1 MRPDADLCVFD
12 EPSSALDA
20 AAQNDLFE
28 RLTKGNRPSTGE
40 RKSTIIFV
48 THRLSTVKQAHKVAM
63 FENGVRAQ
71 VLIHF
76 RSVGSDYNCRQSQ
89 NLGPTASSL
98 PWMDLTPRFTKHSC
112 LLTHLNNLAKS
123 SIYPCSSVTPHT
135 VRTPLCLVDFLR
147 TIPIASYSMS
157 CKPLHRSL

>member
-20 AAQNDLFE
+20 AAQNDFFE
-28 RLTKGNRPSTGE
+28 RLTKGNRPPTGE

-63 FENGVRAQ
+63 FENGVRPQ
-71 VLIHF
+71 VLTHF
-76 RSVGSDYNCRQSQ
+76 RSVGADFNCRQSQ
-89 NLGPTASSL
+89 NLGPTTTSL
-98 PWMDLTPRFTKHSC
+98 PRMELTPRFTRHSC
-112 LLTHLNNLAKS
+112 LLTHLNYLAKS
-123 SIYPCSSVTPHT
+123 SIYPCPSVTLHT
-135 VRTPLCLVDFLR
+135 VRTSPCLVDFLR
-147 TIPIASYSMS
+147 TIPVSSYSTS